1 MELDVSSAQEMR
13 QTEDDPTKRTGCGT
27 GRKWDVVKGRM
38 WCGGGRVQGVSVN
51 RADVLVK

>member
-1 MELDVSSAQEMR
+1 MSSAQEMR